1 MKKSIF
7 KLAALL
13 LVCILLGCCS
23 RESQP
28 VIAISMGPS
37 HERWTKD
44 IAYLTQQLT
53 LMGAE
58 VLVREAGGNEKL
70 QARQTQDLIDEED
83 IDVLIIVPVNS
94 ESAGIIVDYAKVRGI
109 KVIAYDRIIKNCE
122 LDCYLSFDN
131 VRIGEIQAEYL
142 TKIKPVGKYAILG
155 GDTDDNN
162 SVQLRIGQ
170 MNILQPLIVR
180 GDIKI
185 VLDRNIEQ
193 WNADY
198 AYAVVNEYFEKH
210 QPLDAIIA
218 SSDEI
223 AKGASRALIE
233 HGCGKEVLL
242 SGQDAQTDACR
253 RIVDGTQTMTVYK
266 VIESLASSAAKIA
279 ISLANDEAIPNTLTT
294 VNNGLN
300 MVPSILLSSIV
311 PVGESNI
318 RMTVIADGYL
328 DEKEVFGNQ

>member
-7 KLAALL
+7 ALSALL
-13 LVCILLGCCS
+13 FVCLLFISCN

-28 VIAISMGPS
+28 VVGISMGPS

-44 IAYLTQQLT
+44 ITYLTQQLE
-53 LMGAE
+53 MHGARF
-58 VLVREAGGNEKL
+58 LVSKAEGSEKE
-70 QARQTQDLIDEED
+70 QARQAQNMIDNED

-94 ESAGIIVDYAKVRGI
+94 KSAGIIVDYAKVRGI
-109 KVIAYDRIIKNCE
+109 RVIAYDRIIENCD

-142 TKIKPVGKYAILG
+142 TRIMPVGKYGILG
-155 GDTDDNN
+155 GAPKDNN
-162 SVQLRIGQ
+162 SAQLRIGQ
-170 MNILQPLIVR
+170 MNILQPLIVK
-180 GDIKI
+180 GDIQI
-185 VLDRNIEQ
+185 VLDQNVVG
-193 WNADY
+193 WDADNAY
-198 AYAVVNEYFEKH
+198 TIVKEYLTENKEM
-210 QPLDAIIA
+210 DAIIA

-223 AKGASRALIE
+223 AKGASRALGE
-233 HGCGKEVLL
+233 FGLEKVVLL

-253 RIVDGTQTMTVYK
+253 RIVRGTQTMTVYK

-279 ISLANDEAIPNTLTT
+279 ISLAGDEDIPNTLTT
-294 VNNGLN
+294 VNNGSH

-311 PVGESNI
+311 PVGEGNI

-328 DEKEVFGNQ
+328 DEDEVFGDQ